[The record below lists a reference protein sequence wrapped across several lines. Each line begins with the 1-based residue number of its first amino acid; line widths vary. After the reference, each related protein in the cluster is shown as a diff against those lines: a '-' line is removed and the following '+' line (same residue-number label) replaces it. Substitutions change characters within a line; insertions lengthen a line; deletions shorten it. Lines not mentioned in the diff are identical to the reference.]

1 MDLNLAGKVVV
12 ITGGATGI
20 GKAAAFEFLKEGC
33 RVAVCGR
40 RQSKLDE
47 ARDEARALGYELM
60 TASVDVTDYGAL
72 ESFAAQVEE
81 RCGKIDV
88 WLNNAGSNYI
98 KSMLDYTT
106 DEFRKM
112 VDIILVSVFSGCQ
125 IAARVMKRHGGGV
138 ILNASS
144 FAAVMPAAGRAPYAA
159 CKAGVS
165 SLTRSFAA
173 ELAGDSIRV
182 LSYIPGMIATDCSSA
197 SRNDNAAYLMSNI
210 PMRRFGT
217 AEDLANVLVFLAS
230 DRAGYMNGTD
240 VMISGGKFCVQN
252 PQYAYQ
258 NRPLP

>member
-1 MDLNLAGKVVV
+1 MELNLQGKVVV

-20 GKAAAFEFLKEGC
+20 GKATAMEFLREGC
-33 RVAVCGR
+33 KVAICGR

-47 ARDEARALGYELM
+47 AKAEAAGLGYSLM
-60 TASVDVTDYGAL
+60 AESVDVTDYNAL
-72 ESFAAQVEE
+72 EAFATDVESQY
-81 RCGKIDV
+81 GKIDI

-106 DEFRKM
+106 EEFKKM
-112 VDIILVSVFSGCQ
+112 IDIILVSVFSGCQ
-125 IAARVMKRHGGGV
+125 IAAKRMKKTGGGV

-173 ELAGDSIRV
+173 ELAKDQIRV

-197 SRNDNAAYLMSNI
+197 SRADNASYLMSNI

-217 AEDLANVLVFLAS
+217 AQDLANVLVFLAS
-230 DRAGYMNGTD
+230 ERAGYMNGTD

-252 PQYAYQ
+252 PQYAYSE
-258 NRPLP
+258 

>member
-1 MDLNLAGKVVV
+1 MELYLKGKVVV

-20 GKAAAFEFLKEGC
+20 GKAAALEFLKEGC
-33 RVAVCGR
+33 SVAICGR
-40 RQSKLDE
+40 RQNKLEE
-47 ARDEARALGYELM
+47 ARSEARSLGYEM
-60 TASVDVTDYGAL
+60 MIESVDVTDYTAM
-72 ESFAAQVEE
+72 ESFARHVEE
-81 RCGKIDV
+81 RYGKIDI

-106 DEFRKM
+106 EEFKRM
-112 VDIILVSVFSGCQ
+112 VDVILVSVFSGCQ
-125 IAARVMKRHGGGV
+125 IAARIMKKNGGGV

-144 FAAVMPAAGRAPYAA
+144 FASVMPAAGRAPYAA

-173 ELAGDSIRV
+173 ELAKDQIRV

-197 SRNDNAAYLMSNI
+197 SRADNSTYLMSNI

-230 DRAGYMNGTD
+230 ERAAYMNGTD
-240 VMISGGKFCVQN
+240 VLISGGKFCVQN
-252 PQYAYQ
+252 PQYSYQ
-258 NRPLP
+258 D

>member
-1 MDLNLAGKVVV
+1 MDLNLTGKVVV

-20 GKAAAFEFLKEGC
+20 GKAAALEFLREGC

-40 RQSKLDE
+40 RQSRLDE

-72 ESFAAQVEE
+72 EDFAAQVETHY
-81 RCGKIDV
+81 GKIDI

-125 IAARVMKRHGGGV
+125 IAARIMKKNGGGV

-144 FAAVMPAAGRAPYAA
+144 FASVMPAAGRAPYAA

-173 ELAGDSIRV
+173 ELAGDHIRV

-197 SRNDNAAYLMSNI
+197 SRNDNATYLMSNI

-230 DRAGYMNGTD
+230 DRAAYMNGTD
-240 VMISGGKFCVQN
+240 VMVSGGKFCVQN

-258 NRPLP
+258 DRPLL

>member
-1 MDLNLAGKVVV
+1 MELYLKGKVVV

-20 GKAAAFEFLKEGC
+20 GKAAALEFLKEGC
-33 RVAVCGR
+33 SVAICGR
-40 RQSKLDE
+40 RQNKLEE
-47 ARDEARALGYELM
+47 ARSEARLLGYEM
-60 TASVDVTDYGAL
+60 MIESVDVTDYTAM
-72 ESFAAQVEE
+72 ESFARHVEE
-81 RCGKIDV
+81 RYGKIDI

-106 DEFRKM
+106 EEFKRM
-112 VDIILVSVFSGCQ
+112 VDVILVSVFSGCQ
-125 IAARVMKRHGGGV
+125 IAARIMKKNGGGV

-144 FAAVMPAAGRAPYAA
+144 FASVMPAAGRAPYAA

-173 ELAGDSIRV
+173 ELAKDQIRV

-197 SRNDNAAYLMSNI
+197 SRADNSTYLMSNI

-230 DRAGYMNGTD
+230 ERAAYMNGTD
-240 VMISGGKFCVQN
+240 VLISGGKFCVQN
-252 PQYAYQ
+252 PQYSYQ
-258 NRPLP
+258 D